1 MIIRDAL
8 VKLITLNMWCGKL
21 FGKLEPFIEK
31 NRSYTDVFCFQEVLD
46 NKPGVKSAV
55 FKDGTE
61 DSFDRIRNILGN
73 DFEGYSALP
82 HPNER
87 GLAMFVNRR
96 WKVVERREEYVYGK
110 KNTMVDN
117 KWSTLGI
124 NVLYSRIRR
133 GKEEYSI
140 WTTHGIFVN
149 MEKND
154 TKETIEQSN
163 NLKSL
168 IDKVSGKKILC
179 GDLNLHPDTESI
191 RILERIPMRNLVR
204 DYGIK
209 STRTPYYEFPQ
220 QYADYIFTSYDINVK
235 NFEAMPDIVSDHLP
249 LSLDC

>member
-1 MIIRDAL
+1 MIIEGVL
-8 VKLITLNMWCGKL
+8 VRLITLNMWCGKL
-21 FGKLEPFIEK
+21 FDKLGPFIER
-31 NRSYTDVFCFQEVLD
+31 NREYADVFCLQEVLD

-61 DSFDRIRNILGN
+61 DSFDRIRNIIGD

-87 GLAMFVNRR
+87 GLAMFVNKR
-96 WKVVERREEYVYGK
+96 WEIMERKEEYVYGK
-110 KNTMVDN
+110 KNAMVDN

-124 NVLYSRIRR
+124 NVLYSRIRMDN
-133 GKEEYSI
+133 EEYNI
-140 WTTHGIFVN
+140 WTTHGIFIN

-154 TKETIEQSN
+154 TKETIEQSV
-163 NLKSL
+163 NLKSM
-168 IDKVSGKKILC
+168 IEKVSGKRILC

-191 RILERIPMRNLVR
+191 RILERIPMRNLVI

-209 STRTPYYEFPQ
+209 STRTPYYGFPQ
-220 QYADYIFTSYDINVK
+220 QYADYIFTSHDINVK

-249 LSLDC
+249 LLLEC

>member
-1 MIIRDAL
+1 MIIEGVL
-8 VKLITLNMWCGKL
+8 VRLITLNMWCGKL
-21 FGKLEPFIEK
+21 FDKLGPFIER
-31 NRSYTDVFCFQEVLD
+31 NRDYTDVFCLQEVLD

-61 DSFDRIRNILGN
+61 DSFDRIRNILGD

-87 GLAMFVNRR
+87 GLAMFVNKR
-96 WKVVERREEYVYGK
+96 WKIMERKEEYVYGK
-110 KNTMVDN
+110 KNTMADN

-124 NVLYSRIRR
+124 NVLYSRIRMDN
-133 GKEEYSI
+133 EEYNI
-140 WTTHGIFVN
+140 WTTHGIFIN

-154 TKETIEQSN
+154 TKETIEQSV
-163 NLKSL
+163 NLKSM
-168 IDKVSGKKILC
+168 IEKVSGKRILC

-191 RILERIPMRNLVR
+191 RILERIPMRNLVI

-209 STRTPYYEFPQ
+209 STRTPYYGFPQ
-220 QYADYIFTSYDINVK
+220 QYADYIFTSHDINVK

-249 LSLDC
+249 LLLEC